1 MLPNATPEE
10 RIHSEYT
17 AKKTDV
23 EPAIRKIFL
32 STGLSLIAVSGQ
44 DAEKLLQGQLTC
56 NINDISES
64 QASIAAFCNAK
75 GRVIS
80 TLIVAKTPQGFLLI
94 VPTDLLETVLKKLRM
109 YVLRADVQ
117 LHDQSGILQI
127 TGLQSLPADADD
139 IPSTNNFAVAQS
151 TFSTIRLPGQDRYLL
166 ISSPEQSQQ
175 FCALLASQHGYE
187 SGSLAEWRQQD
198 ICSAL
203 PWFGSSQ
210 SEQHIPQMLN
220 IDRLG
225 GISFNKGCY
234 TGQEIVA
241 RTHYLGKVKRALF
254 VAECTQSSGDI
265 NTGCGV
271 LDSASGHNIGCVLT
285 HSSHAGTTRLLL
297 VLQIVDGLPKNLILD
312 DDYRTSVAIIS
323 DQ

>member
-1 MLPNATPEE
+1 MPQNATPEE
-10 RIHSEYT
+10 PMDSEYT
-17 AKKTDV
+17 VKKTDV
-23 EPAIRKIFL
+23 KPAIRKIFP

-44 DAEKLLQGQLTC
+44 DADKLLQGQLTC

-117 LHDQSGILQI
+117 LQDQSGILQL
-127 TGLQSLPADADD
+127 TGLQSLPADTNDT
-139 IPSTNNFAVAQS
+139 PSANNFAVAQS
-151 TFSTIRLPGQDRYLL
+151 PFSTIRLPGQDRHLL

-198 ICSAL
+198 ISSAL

-210 SEQHIPQMLN
+210 SEKHIPQMLN

-254 VAECTQSSGDI
+254 VAECIQSSGDI

-271 LDSASGHNIGCVLT
+271 LDNASGQNIGCVLT
-285 HSSHAGTTRLLL
+285 HSSYAGTTRLLL

-312 DDYRTSVAIIS
+312 DEYRTSVAIIS